1 VASVRFHSIKKANLL
16 HDEHRAP
23 LFVILN
29 TMKQSEAFEILKMGH
44 NAFITGAAGSGKTHL
59 LNEYIRYLREHGAV
73 VGITASTGIAATHMG
88 GQTIHAWSGLGIRD
102 VLTPYDLEA
111 MEEKSY
117 LWKRFEEARVLII
130 DEVSMLHHFR
140 LDLIEEI
147 ARFFKRNN
155 KPFGGMQVILCGD
168 FFQLPPVSRTGEEKA
183 RFAYHAKAWKNLDL
197 KICYLEEQ
205 HRQNDDAYLEV
216 LNAIRDNTVSPVL
229 IDRLNTRREE
239 RPTETMERTKLYTHN
254 VDVDAENM
262 RELEKLSGEMF
273 EYQMTSKGK
282 ENIVATLKKGCLA
295 PENLYLK
302 KGARVMMVKN
312 NFEEKYA
319 NGTLGTVLEC
329 DEYGITVETVDG
341 RAIVVKPASWKI
353 EEDGK
358 TKAEITQYPLRLA
371 WAITVHKSQGM
382 SMDSA
387 EVDLTQAFEKGMGYV
402 ALSRVRT
409 LEGLSLK
416 GMNATA
422 LVVDP
427 EVLEIDREFRT
438 QSIEHASLLREQ
450 SNDEVVRLQTE
461 FVDRITPLGAKKEKK
476 PDTLEETKR
485 LLGEGKTLAEIAAT
499 RELKEGTIIDHL
511 EKLAE
516 REPDLNLAHIEK
528 TFSKT
533 RLQKMTQALVKSGME
548 GGAYRLTPAKVI
560 LGDGFSFEEIRLARL
575 LLKK

>member
-1 VASVRFHSIKKANLL
+1 
-16 HDEHRAP
+16 
-23 LFVILN
+23 
-29 TMKQSEAFEILKMGH
+29 MKQNEALEILKMGH
-44 NAFITGAAGSGKTHL
+44 NVFITGAAGSGKTHL
-59 LNEYIRYLREHGAV
+59 LNKYIKHLREHGATIGV
-73 VGITASTGIAATHMG
+73 TASTGIAATHMG

-140 LDLIEEI
+140 LDLVEEI

-168 FFQLPPVSRTGEEKA
+168 FFQLPPVSRSGEEKA
-183 RFAYHAKAWKNLDL
+183 RFAYHSEAWKNLDL

-205 HRQNDDAYLEV
+205 HRQNDVAYLEV
-216 LNAIRDNTVSPVL
+216 LNAIRDNAVSPAL
-229 IDRLNTRREE
+229 IERLNTRKEKNA
-239 RPTETMERTKLYTHN
+239 ETTERTKLYTHN
-254 VDVDAENM
+254 ADVDAENM
-262 RELEKLSGEMF
+262 RELEKLPGEMF

-282 ENIVATLKKGCLA
+282 ENIVTTIKKGCLA
-295 PENLYLK
+295 PENLFLK

-329 DEYGITVETVDG
+329 DEYGITVETLNG
-341 RAIVVKPASWKI
+341 RTIVIKPATWKI

-382 SMDSA
+382 SLDAA
-387 EVDLTQAFEKGMGYV
+387 EVDLAHAFEKGMGYV

-416 GMNATA
+416 GLNATA
-422 LVVDP
+422 LAVDE
-427 EVLEIDREFRT
+427 EVLLIDREFRAR
-438 QSIEHASLLREQ
+438 SDEHAQELRKRPQ
-450 SNDEVVRLQTE
+450 SDIVRLQEE
-461 FVDRITPLGAKKEKK
+461 FIEHIAPSRAKKEKK
-476 PDTLEETKR
+476 LDTIEETKK
-485 LLGEGKTLAEIAAT
+485 LISEGKTPREIAIDRNIKEAT
-499 RELKEGTIIDHL
+499 VIDHL
-511 EKLAE
+511 EKLIE
-516 REPDLNLAHIEK
+516 REPDLDLSPIEK
-528 TFSKT
+528 TFSKA
-533 RLQKMTQALVKSGME
+533 RLQKITKALIKSGME
-548 GGAYRLTPAKVI
+548 GGMYRLTPAKII
-560 LGDGFSFEEIRLARL
+560 LGPDFSFEEIRLARL
-575 LLKK
+575 FLKK

>member
-1 VASVRFHSIKKANLL
+1 
-16 HDEHRAP
+16 
-23 LFVILN
+23 
-29 TMKQSEAFEILKMGH
+29 MKQTEALEILKMGH

-73 VGITASTGIAATHMG
+73 IGITASTGIAATHMG

-140 LDLIEEI
+140 LDLVEEI

-168 FFQLPPVSRTGEEKA
+168 FFQLPPISRSGEEKA
-183 RFAYHAKAWKNLDL
+183 RFAYHSEAWKNLDL

-205 HRQNDDAYLEV
+205 HRQNDVAYLEV
-216 LNAIRDNTVSPVL
+216 LNAIRNNAVSPAL
-229 IDRLNTRREE
+229 IERLNTRRDE
-239 RPTETMERTKLYTHN
+239 RWSGTTEQTKLYTHN
-254 VDVDAENM
+254 ADVDAENM
-262 RELEKLSGEMF
+262 RELEKLPGEMF

-282 ENIVATLKKGCLA
+282 ENIVATIKKGCLA
-295 PENLYLK
+295 PENLFLK
-302 KGARVMMVKN
+302 NGARVMMVKN

-329 DEYGITVETVDG
+329 DEDGITVETFNG
-341 RAIVVKPASWKI
+341 RTIVVKPATWKI

-382 SMDSA
+382 SLDAA
-387 EVDLTQAFEKGMGYV
+387 EVDLSQAFEKGMGYV

-409 LEGLSLK
+409 LEGLTLK
-416 GMNATA
+416 GLNTTA
-422 LVVDP
+422 LAVDP
-427 EVLEIDREFRT
+427 EVFELDREFRAR
-438 QSIEHASLLREQ
+438 SDEHASALRKQPNSETA
-450 SNDEVVRLQTE
+450 RLQEE
-461 FVDRITPLGAKKEKK
+461 FIEHIAPSRAQKTKKL
-476 PDTLEETKR
+476 DTLEETKR
-485 LLGEGKTLAEIAAT
+485 LIIEGKTVREIAIT
-499 RELKEGTIIDHL
+499 RDIKEGTVVDHL
-511 EKLAE
+511 EKLKE
-516 REPDLNLAHIEK
+516 NEPNLDLSYLEK
-528 TFSKT
+528 SFSKT
-533 RLQKMTQALVKSGME
+533 RLQKITQALIKSGME
-548 GGAYRLTPAKVI
+548 GGVYRLTPAKII
-560 LGDGFSFEEIRLARL
+560 LGADFSFEEIRLARL
-575 LLKK
+575 FLKK